1 MLVFNKILGAWKHFQ
16 EQIQRNLLLGAL
28 WKPKIVRSGVQKK
41 KILYPGAPTTL
52 NLNVISHIHSLS
64 PCPPPPSISANIGKL
79 YRIYCRSLILI
90 FNFYNEIEDY
100 YWNSGW
106 QRKLIFNQ
114 AVYCTRINNRYFWC
128 LVYIEIGQITNGAV
142 FVFSGDSL
150 RRFELIFALLCTHF
164 STF

>member
-1 MLVFNKILGAWKHFQ
+1 MKAFQRANPKKFALRSTLKTKNCKI
-16 EQIQRNLLLGAL
+16 
-28 WKPKIVRSGVQKK
+28 RSAKK

-64 PCPPPPSISANIGKL
+64 PCPPPPSISAYIGKL

-90 FNFYNEIEDY
+90 FHFCNEIEDY